1 MKTLMRKFLP
11 VFMAVSLSLPLA
23 VASESAVADDH
34 ASSISYNVGYMSEY
48 WYRGVHQSDSAVSF
62 GADYEAGGF
71 YLGTWWADVDKGLEH
86 DYYAG
91 YAFSAMGMDMY
102 LGATGYYY
110 TDNFDSDY
118 EEINAGVAM
127 GPIAIDYSDG
137 NYDGSGVTDT
147 GYTFTSIALDLEA
160 VVGLPMTL
168 TAGFWGGD
176 SSLKG
181 NVYTLDYATTVAG
194 VDVGLQVGRNDDDI
208 TAGSRGSDSV
218 DTTFGVFSLGY
229 SF

>member
-1 MKTLMRKFLP
+1 MKTLMRKMLSA
-11 VFMAVSLSLPLA
+11 FMAIALMAPIA

-102 LGATGYYY
+102 LGACLLY
-110 TDNFDSDY
+110 TSPSPRDRQKSR
-118 EEINAGVAM
+118 M
-127 GPIAIDYSDG
+127 P
-137 NYDGSGVTDT
+137 
-147 GYTFTSIALDLEA
+147 
-160 VVGLPMTL
+160 
-168 TAGFWGGD
+168 
-176 SSLKG
+176 SS
-181 NVYTLDYATTVAG
+181 A
-194 VDVGLQVGRNDDDI
+194 
-208 TAGSRGSDSV
+208 
-218 DTTFGVFSLGY
+218 
-229 SF
+229 